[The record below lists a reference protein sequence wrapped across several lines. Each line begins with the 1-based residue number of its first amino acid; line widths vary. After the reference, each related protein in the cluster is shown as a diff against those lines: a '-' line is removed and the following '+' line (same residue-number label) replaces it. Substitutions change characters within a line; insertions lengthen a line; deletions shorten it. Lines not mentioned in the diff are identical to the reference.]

1 MRSKYMHVRP
11 IISYTDGVHIRYC
24 DFMYTKFTYLQAPHT
39 DVSKAYFKYIYTL
52 SQIGVEMLSLSISI
66 ALALSI
72 SFSLPL
78 FFHALVC
85 FAISLRVFVVSSSFF
100 HYMERLSDRANALTH
115 ARSSAQSPFRMSCL
129 FFSCCFSF
137 HVYEIE
143 NTYTSYYNIGQKGA
157 RVSLSSSF
165 FFCVCLWEKLQA
177 RAKTQSKYLLYW
189 SECVYRKVNYT
200 YVATSYR
207 IAIKCTLFRFNFDRK
222 NCAPTREF
230 RTEREKKKLYSP
242 KGKRTE
248 KKSVLKCWNT
258 DKHWFYFH
266 FVIKF
271 TSCPITFINVQNGH
285 GMTYLTSVL
294 QINNPIF

>member
-1 MRSKYMHVRP
+1 MFQRL
-11 IISYTDGVHIRYC
+11 ISNICT
-24 DFMYTKFTYLQAPHT
+24 L
-39 DVSKAYFKYIYTL
+39 SL

-78 FFHALVC
+78 F
-85 FAISLRVFVVSSSFF
+85 STRSFVSPF
-100 HYMERLSDRANALTH
+100 HYGFLLFLFHSFTIWSDWAIARMRSRTHAPRLSRPSVWVA
-115 ARSSAQSPFRMSCL
+115 

-165 FFCVCLWEKLQA
+165 FLCVCLWEKLQA

-230 RTEREKKKLYSP
+230 RTEREKKK
-242 KGKRTE
+242 
-248 KKSVLKCWNT
+248 
-258 DKHWFYFH
+258 
-266 FVIKF
+266 
-271 TSCPITFINVQNGH
+271 
-285 GMTYLTSVL
+285 
-294 QINNPIF
+294 

>member
-129 FFSCCFSF
+129 FFPVVF
-137 HVYEIE
+137 HFMC
-143 NTYTSYYNIGQKGA
+143 TK
-157 RVSLSSSF
+157 
-165 FFCVCLWEKLQA
+165 
-177 RAKTQSKYLLYW
+177 SKILIHHTII
-189 SECVYRKVNYT
+189 S
-200 YVATSYR
+200 
-207 IAIKCTLFRFNFDRK
+207 
-222 NCAPTREF
+222 
-230 RTEREKKKLYSP
+230 
-242 KGKRTE
+242 GKRE
-248 KKSVLKCWNT
+248 QEFLSLPLSFSMCV
-258 DKHWFYFH
+258 
-266 FVIKF
+266 FVREA
-271 TSCPITFINVQNGH
+271 S
-285 GMTYLTSVL
+285 S
-294 QINNPIF
+294 